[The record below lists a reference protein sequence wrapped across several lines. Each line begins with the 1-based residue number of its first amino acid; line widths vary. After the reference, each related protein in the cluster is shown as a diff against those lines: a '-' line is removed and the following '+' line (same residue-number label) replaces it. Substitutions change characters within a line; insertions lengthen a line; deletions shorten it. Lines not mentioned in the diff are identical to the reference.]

1 MPRTRVTLPT
11 QRASEPLPDLLPQR
25 DGVRATCPACGSD
38 RLTTLGM
45 VLTDGTPVSF
55 TSCRSCECR
64 AWAHEGGALPLAD
77 VLLRTRK
84 QLQD

>member
-1 MPRTRVTLPT
+1 MPKTRVTLPT
-11 QRASEPLPDLLPQR
+11 QRESELLSDLAQPGGAR
-25 DGVRATCPACGSD
+25 PSCPACGSD

-55 TSCRSCECR
+55 TSCRNCECR
-64 AWAHEGGALPLAD
+64 AWAHEGGALPLSD

>member
-1 MPRTRVTLPT
+1 MPKTRVTLPT
-11 QRASEPLPDLLPQR
+11 QRQPQPPLAQPAGDRPS
-25 DGVRATCPACGSD
+25 CPACGSD

-55 TSCRSCECR
+55 TSCRNCECR
-64 AWAHEGGALPLAD
+64 AWAHEGSALPLSD

>member
-1 MPRTRVTLPT
+1 MPKTRVTLPT
-11 QRASEPLPDLLPQR
+11 QRESEPLPEPLAQHG
-25 DGVRATCPACGSD
+25 GVRPSCPACGSE

-55 TSCRSCECR
+55 TSCRNCESR
-64 AWAHEGGALPLAD
+64 AWADEGGTLPLSD